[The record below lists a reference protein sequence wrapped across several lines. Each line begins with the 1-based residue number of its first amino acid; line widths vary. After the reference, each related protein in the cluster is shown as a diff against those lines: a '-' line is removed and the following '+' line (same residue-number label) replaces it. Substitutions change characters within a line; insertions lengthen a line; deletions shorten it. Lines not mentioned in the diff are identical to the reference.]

1 MQSGYVSI
9 WWGVGKSAVF
19 SQELL
24 CTFLCVNTVLS
35 KYKAVS
41 ILPSKK
47 YKSKNIN
54 LPRCSHSYSQ
64 QTIYKKVLFLQNQTR
79 KHLKKLHDITRLISS
94 VFSPHQK
101 GFPYLEYHR
110 TKGPE
115 EATTGTDLQ
124 SSQCSS
130 LLSVAFAHFPPLH
143 SLGIPLPCADKTLQ
157 DGITLVQFCKE
168 LFT

>member
-1 MQSGYVSI
+1 MQSGYVAI
-9 WWGVGKSAVF
+9 CRGVGKSAVF

-35 KYKAVS
+35 KYKAVG

-54 LPRCSHSYSQ
+54 LPRCSQTYSQ
-64 QTIYKKVLFLQNQTR
+64 QTIYKKALFLQKQTC
-79 KHLKKLHDITRLISS
+79 KHLKKLHDTTRLISS

-101 GFPYLEYHR
+101 GFPYLEYHS

-115 EATTGTDLQ
+115 EVTTGTDLQ
-124 SSQCSS
+124 SLQCSS

-143 SLGIPLPCADKTLQ
+143 SLGIPSPRADKTLQ
-157 DGITLVQFCKE
+157 DGITPLQFCKE